1 MLLAHRQSG
10 YGRAI
15 LLDWGGTLS
24 SAETG
29 FYDVREDTG
38 FEVPEETL
46 QILRTLCA
54 DPSNHVMVLSGL
66 DRDKVQRAFGSVPN
80 LSLAV
85 EHGFHYR
92 VRSGPWQ
99 QLCPG
104 VDTSWREVAEAIIRV
119 YTTRTNGSYLQKK
132 GSSMVWN
139 YQHADPEFGALQ
151 ARELQ
156 YHLQGVLTAF
166 PVEVRV
172 GKGYVEACPK
182 GVNKGVKADRFVDM
196 VMRGDANKRAD
207 TKQQSLLQFVLCVG
221 DDSSDELMF
230 STLHNKFGQHPTDL
244 HLFTATVGR
253 KPSCA
258 GAYMEDHNEVVE
270 LLRMLS
276 SYTKTR
282 NHKAF
287 ASHGDLS
294 ELNAFAAFG
303 DLGGGGGAE
312 GNSRRVPTANARG
325 NPTLGSSGQWGMAK
339 NRRK

>member
-1 MLLAHRQSG
+1 MLLAHRQCTR
-10 YGRAI
+10 RAI
-15 LLDWGGTLS
+15 LLDWGGTLT
-24 SAETG
+24 SAKTG

-38 FEVPEETL
+38 FEVPEEVL
-46 QILRTLCA
+46 SILRTLCA
-54 DPSNHVMVLSGL
+54 DPSNHLMILSGL
-66 DRDKVQRAFGSVPN
+66 DRDKVQTAFGSVPN
-80 LSLAV
+80 LSIAV

-92 VRSGPWQ
+92 IKSGPWQ

-166 PVEVRV
+166 PVTVRV

-182 GVNKGVKADRFVDM
+182 GIDKGVMADRFVDM
-196 VMRGDANKRAD
+196 VMRGEGRRGDQKD
-207 TKQQSLLQFVLCVG
+207 PQFVLCVG

-230 STLHNKFGQHPTDL
+230 STLHNKFGQHPIDL

-258 GAYMEDHNEVVE
+258 GAYMEDHHEVRRTRACPLWSASPCWPDV
-270 LLRMLS
+270 LLSKLPS
-276 SYTKTR
+276 TPLLCDVTSP
-282 NHKAF
+282 
-287 ASHGDLS
+287 L
-294 ELNAFAAFG
+294 
-303 DLGGGGGAE
+303 
-312 GNSRRVPTANARG
+312 VTACRFCFVA
-325 NPTLGSSGQWGMAK
+325 
-339 NRRK
+339 